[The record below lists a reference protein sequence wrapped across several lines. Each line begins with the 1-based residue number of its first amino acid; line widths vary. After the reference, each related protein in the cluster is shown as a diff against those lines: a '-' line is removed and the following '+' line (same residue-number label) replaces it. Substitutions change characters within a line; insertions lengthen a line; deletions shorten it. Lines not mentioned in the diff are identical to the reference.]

1 MARMNRLTA
10 PVRQLWHWWGR
21 DPSPRRHG
29 IATFLMLAVFC
40 GATWAGAQVDNR
52 TRANTARLA
61 KVVEAQEADR
71 VARRVTTAANNY
83 ALCQFGVND
92 TRMQVADM
100 VGLAFN
106 LSSQSRS
113 ESQQALVDAAVAR
126 VTAGLTLFDC
136 SVYLAGLTPTQ
147 VAEVQSTTIPPTL
160 PRRP

>member
-1 MARMNRLTA
+1 MTRFFAPITRLW
-10 PVRQLWHWWGR
+10 RWWGS
-21 DPSPRRHG
+21 DPSPRRRSV
-29 IATFLMLAVFC
+29 ATLLLVAVLAGTSWFLQDQYQSLRAVVK
-40 GATWAGAQVDNR
+40 T
-52 TRANTARLA
+52 
-61 KVVEAQEADR
+61 QEADR
-71 VARRVTTAANNY
+71 VQRRVTTAANNY

-92 TRMQVADM
+92 TRRQVADM

-147 VAEVQSTTIPPTL
+147 VAEVQSTTIPPTI